1 MKKFELVEEVSK
13 LSGQPRTVVRGVL
26 DSTAKAVRD
35 ALSEGEE
42 VRLFGLGKIS
52 LSRRGPK
59 RARNIHTGEAVT
71 VPARCVPLFRP
82 SDSLEGAAAAAGGS
96 R

>member
-1 MKKFELVEEVSK
+1 MKKFELIERVSG

-26 DSTAKAVRD
+26 DATAKAVRD
-35 ALSEGEE
+35 TLSEGDD

-52 LSRRGPK
+52 LSKRGPK
-59 RARNIHTGEAVT
+59 KARNIHTGEPVT

-82 SDSLEGAAAAAGGS
+82 SESLEDAAAAGGS